1 MILHHDTSGGPHAL
15 LHVPSSVCQKQLHQF
30 QVQDFRLSVS
40 GGLQGTER
48 KLAAVATKLVTCP
61 ALLLLDRP
69 LDYFSPPR
77 HMPAAQHFLRSL
89 KTAACQLRINM
100 IMTQEVMQ
108 DAAFDMVD
116 NLVMLDQQ
124 AQPVY
129 AGAPNQVRMLLSA
142 LLLYG

>member
-1 MILHHDTSGGPHAL
+1 MTLHHDTSKGPYLHAL
-15 LHVPSSVCQKQLHQF
+15 LHVPSSVSQKQLHEL
-30 QVQDFRLSVS
+30 QVQDSRLSVS

-69 LDYFSPPR
+69 LDHFCPPR
-77 HMPAAQHFLRSL
+77 HMPAAQHLLRSL
-89 KTAACQLRINM
+89 KTAARQLHVNV

-129 AGAPNQVRMLLSA
+129 AGAPNQVKMLL
-142 LLLYG
+142 